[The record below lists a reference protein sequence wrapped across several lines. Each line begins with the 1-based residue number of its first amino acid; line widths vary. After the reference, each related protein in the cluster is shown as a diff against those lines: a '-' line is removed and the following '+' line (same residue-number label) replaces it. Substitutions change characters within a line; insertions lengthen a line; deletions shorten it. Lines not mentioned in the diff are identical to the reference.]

1 MAFGRLGLVGC
12 GFSRMGGGGPFTNS
26 AITLSSTS
34 IAEDASVNSV
44 VGILSVSNGSG
55 TYTFTITADPDS
67 KFAIAND
74 DELQIDATLDYETAS
89 SHSVTIEADNGVDDP
104 ITRQFT
110 ITVTD
115 VADGEAPTM
124 QFDAASNSQLLAVLA
139 DW

>member
-1 MAFGRLGLVGC
+1 MWGLLYSPGSFWRVA
-12 GFSRMGGGGPFTNS
+12 GGNAGAVAYIGLS
-26 AITLSSTS
+26 ADTV
-34 IAEDASVNSV
+34 AEDASVNSV